1 MQAYTNEEHETLRKR
16 IRAFAENVIAPRAQE
31 LDEKEEFSVE
41 LTRKMGEAGILGINM
56 PTEYGGGGADTLSYI
71 IAVEELARV
80 DSSQAATVVAHNSLG
95 LVPLLDYGSEEQKKR
110 LLPQLTTGEHLW
122 AFRLTEENAGSDA
135 RGTETSGAGGR
146 PLGHQRRQTL
156 HHQCGNAHHPG
167 SYPAGND
174 PQRTGG
180 TQADHHFG
188 RERYAGFLDRAHA
201 G

>member
-80 DSSQAATVVAHNSLG
+80 DSSQAR
-95 LVPLLDYGSEEQKKR
+95 SEEHTSELQSRPHLVCR
-110 LLPQLTTGEHLW
+110 LL
-122 AFRLTEENAGSDA
+122 
-135 RGTETSGAGGR
+135 
-146 PLGHQRRQTL
+146 
-156 HHQCGNAHHPG
+156 
-167 SYPAGND
+167 
-174 PQRTGG
+174 
-180 TQADHHFG
+180 
-188 RERYAGFLDRAHA
+188 
-201 G
+201 